1 MYTNMGELEQYDGE
15 NESELMSSPA
25 YKEYAKAYKGLLQ
38 SLLNLRFSWEKD
50 PEDFLALVLLTYKA
64 ITNVKPWSFTELT
77 EEDIAHG
84 IVLPDINIVA
94 AVFEEWIRIDYGVY
108 QNFQQLMQNAIP
120 SDKIFNEELLVL
132 AESKRN
138 DFGAML
144 ETSHGDGAHMI
155 HSPLYDTP
163 HPISKIWAE
172 AFTAKLAKRIKLF
185 DDSLCE
191 ILLGHAIY
199 KGAYMVI

>member
-1 MYTNMGELEQYDGE
+1 MEGFQEYEG
-15 NESELMSSPA
+15 ESECEQMSSPQ

-64 ITNVKPWSFTELT
+64 IINGGPGPLTELT
-77 EEDIAHG
+77 KKDIADG

-94 AVFEEWIRIDYGVY
+94 AVFEEWIRVDYGVY
-108 QNFQQLMQNAIP
+108 QNFQQLKQNAIP

-138 DFGAML
+138 DFGAMK

-155 HSPLYDTP
+155 TSPLYEVP
-163 HPISKIWAE
+163 HPITKIWAE
-172 AFTAKLAKRIKLF
+172 AFTRKLAERMKLY
-185 DDSLCE
+185 DESLCE
-191 ILLGHAIY
+191 ILLGHSVH